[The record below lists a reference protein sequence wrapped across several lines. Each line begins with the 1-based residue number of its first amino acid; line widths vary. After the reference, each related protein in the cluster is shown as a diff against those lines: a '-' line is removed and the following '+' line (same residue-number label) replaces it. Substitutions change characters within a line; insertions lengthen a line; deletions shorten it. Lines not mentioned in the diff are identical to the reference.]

1 MAHTHRAALE
11 AAFGD
16 AAPLHFEWQTRA
28 PGIAEHERELCE
40 RAFLPLGTRVLDVGC
55 GEGATLYH
63 LGGPPGAVGLDLF
76 PKKIAFAA
84 QVLPR
89 CRFVAG
95 SAYELPFE
103 RGEFD
108 HLLVRDLIHHLE
120 EPERFID
127 ECARVLAPGGR
138 VDVLEPCR
146 YNPLIA
152 LHALTN
158 KAERGELRS
167 TPRYLRS
174 LLARRFSVQETQRY
188 QPMPLH
194 RVVFHPHLGRPAW
207 ARVPW
212 VSRSV
217 SALERGAARLLPRI
231 AWAYVHVRA
240 EADRESTPAGTE
252 QETRP

>member
-1 MAHTHRAALE
+1 VARHDSALE
-11 AAFGD
+11 AAFGE

-28 PGIAEHERELCE
+28 RGVAERERELCE
-40 RAFLPLGTRVLDVGC
+40 QAFLPLGSRVLDVGC

-63 LGGPPGAVGLDLF
+63 LGAPAGAVGLDLF
-76 PKKIAFAA
+76 PSKIDFARRT
-84 QVLPR
+84 LPE
-89 CRFVAG
+89 CRFVAA

-108 HLLVRDLIHHLE
+108 HVLVRDLIHHLE

-152 LHALTN
+152 LHALSN

-167 TPRYLRS
+167 TPRFLRS
-174 LLARRFSVQETQRY
+174 LLERRFSVRSTRRHQAL
-188 QPMPLH
+188 PLH
-194 RVVFHPHLGRPAW
+194 RVVFHPALGRPGW
-207 ARVPW
+207 ADVPW
-212 VSRSV
+212 VLGSV
-217 SALERGAARLLPRI
+217 TALERAAARLMPRGM
-231 AWAYVHVRA
+231 WAYVHVRA
-240 EADRESTPAGTE
+240 EASPDPA
-252 QETRP
+252 PSH

>member
-1 MAHTHRAALE
+1 LE
-11 AAFGD
+11 AAFGE

-28 PGIAEHERELCE
+28 RGVAERERELCE
-40 RAFLPLGTRVLDVGC
+40 QAFLPLGSRVLDVGC

-63 LGGPPGAVGLDLF
+63 LGAPAGAVGLDLF
-76 PKKIAFAA
+76 PSKVDFARRT
-84 QVLPR
+84 LPE
-89 CRFVAG
+89 CRFVVA

-108 HLLVRDLIHHLE
+108 HVLVRDLIHHLE

-152 LHALTN
+152 LHALSN

-167 TPRYLRS
+167 TPGFLRS
-174 LLARRFSVQETQRY
+174 LLERRFSVRSTRRHQAL
-188 QPMPLH
+188 PLH
-194 RVVFHPHLGRPAW
+194 RVVFHPALGRPRW
-207 ARVPW
+207 AEVPW
-212 VSRSV
+212 VLGSV
-217 SALERGAARLLPRI
+217 MALERAAARLLPRGM
-231 AWAYVHVRA
+231 WAYVHVRA
-240 EADRESTPAGTE
+240 EASHGPAE
-252 QETRP
+252 PVSKQELPQ

>member
-1 MAHTHRAALE
+1 VAHTHDAALE

-16 AAPLHFEWQTRA
+16 AAPLHFEWQTRSR
-28 PGIAEHERELCE
+28 GVAERERELCE
-40 RAFLPLGTRVLDVGC
+40 QAFLPLGSRVLDVGC

-76 PKKIAFAA
+76 PKKIAFAER
-84 QVLPR
+84 VLPE
-89 CRFVAG
+89 CRFVVG

-120 EPERFID
+120 EPERFVD
-127 ECARVLAPGGR
+127 ECARVLSPGGR

-167 TPRYLRS
+167 TPRFLSS
-174 LLARRFSVQETQRY
+174 LLERRFRVRSIQRH

-194 RVVFHPHLGRPAW
+194 RLVFHPQLGRPAW
-207 ARVPW
+207 AEVPW
-212 VSRSV
+212 VRRSV
-217 SALERGAARLLPRI
+217 SALERGAARLLPRSV
-231 AWAYVHVRA
+231 WAYVHVRA
-240 EADRESTPAGTE
+240 DAT
-252 QETRP
+252 

>member
-1 MAHTHRAALE
+1 VEQAHHTALE

-16 AAPLHFEWQTRA
+16 AAPLHFEWQTQA
-28 PGIAEHERELCE
+28 PGVAEHERALCE
-40 RAFLPLGTRVLDVGC
+40 SAFLPLGSRVLDVGC

-63 LGGPPGAVGLDLF
+63 LGCPPGAVGLDLF
-76 PKKIAFAA
+76 PKKIAFA
-84 QVLPR
+84 QHMVPE

-95 SAYELPFE
+95 SAYQLPFE
-103 RGEFD
+103 KGEFD

-138 VDVLEPCR
+138 IDVLEPCR

-167 TPRYLRS
+167 TPRFLRS
-174 LLARRFSVQETQRY
+174 LLARRFTVRATQRY

-207 ARVPW
+207 GRVPW
-212 VSRSV
+212 VQRSV
-217 SALERGAARLLPRI
+217 AALEHGAARLLPRSV
-231 AWAYVHVRA
+231 WAYVHVRA
-240 EADRESTPAGTE
+240 EAG
-252 QETRP
+252 